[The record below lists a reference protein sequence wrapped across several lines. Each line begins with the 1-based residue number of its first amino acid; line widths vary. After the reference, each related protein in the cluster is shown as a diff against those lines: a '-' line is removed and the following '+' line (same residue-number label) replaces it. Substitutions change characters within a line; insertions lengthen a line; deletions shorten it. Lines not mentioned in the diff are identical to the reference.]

1 VTTSSPAGGSLRS
14 TRRVGLAATL
24 AVIGLTFTFAVMPA
38 AAVTRTPYNTNLVKN
53 PSFEAGSS
61 TGGYRWIAVPN
72 WQTYGNMTVVT
83 YGAPNG
89 FPSLAEGARIA
100 GGTKFFTTGTP
111 PGGDTACHS
120 AAFQVI
126 PIRKRN
132 YAIDAGMVEVTFR
145 LYMGT
150 YDSQSDTA
158 VALLRAQR
166 GSTPQTDLIVFN
178 MTQTDS
184 RMVSQSATAR
194 LPYGT
199 RSLTLYLYSKNTQ
212 GYCDAYFDRVSVVLN
227 PI

>member
-1 VTTSSPAGGSLRS
+1 M
-14 TRRVGLAATL
+14 
-24 AVIGLTFTFAVMPA
+24 TFAFAVMPA
-38 AAVTRTPYNTNLVKN
+38 AALTRTPYNTNLVKN
-53 PSFEAGSS
+53 PSFEAGSA

-72 WQTYGNMTVVT
+72 WQTYGKMTVVK

-89 FPSLAEGARIA
+89 FPTIAEGQRIS
-100 GGTKFFTTGTP
+100 GGTKFFTIGTP
-111 PGGDTACHS
+111 PEGSTSCQAVALQS
-120 AAFQVI
+120 I
-126 PIRKRN
+126 PIRGRN

-166 GSTPQTDLIVFN
+166 GSTQTDLIVFN

-199 RSLTLYLYSKNTQ
+199 RSFNLYLYSKNTQ
-212 GYCDAYFDRVSVVLN
+212 GYCDAYFDRVSVVIN